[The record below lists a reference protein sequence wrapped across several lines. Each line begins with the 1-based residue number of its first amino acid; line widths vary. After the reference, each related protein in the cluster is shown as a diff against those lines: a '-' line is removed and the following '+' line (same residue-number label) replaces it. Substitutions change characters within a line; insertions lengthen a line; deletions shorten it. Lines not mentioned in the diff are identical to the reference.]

1 VNGEVAHSQFTIH
14 NLRFTIIMTN
24 HSDWP
29 RYEVF
34 QQDREGR
41 PFQNVGSV
49 HAPDAEMA
57 LLNAR
62 NVFVRRPQCH
72 TLWVVPADAI
82 FMKTAEELT
91 LDDTWQQEVS
101 GGQPES
107 YAVFTRTSRRR
118 TMTHVEYAGE
128 VEANSAVAAMKLA
141 LSQFTEG
148 DPFVWWVCPARLV
161 HKADESD
168 ADTLF
173 GPAQDKAF
181 RMPNEYR
188 TVFTMQKIKRDT

>member
-1 VNGEVAHSQFTIH
+1 MN
-14 NLRFTIIMTN
+14 N
-24 HSDWP
+24 SDWP

-34 QQDREGR
+34 QQDRAKR

-91 LDDTWQQEVS
+91 LDDAWQQAES
-101 GGQPES
+101 AGQPEA

-128 VEANSAVAAMKLA
+128 IEADSPTAAMKLA

-168 ADTLF
+168 TDTLF
-173 GPAQDKAF
+173 GPAQDKKF

-188 TVFTMQKIKRDT
+188 TVFTMQKMKRDA

>member
-1 VNGEVAHSQFTIH
+1 MN
-14 NLRFTIIMTN
+14 N
-24 HSDWP
+24 SDWP

-62 NVFVRRPQCH
+62 NVFVRRPRCH
-72 TLWVVPADAI
+72 TMWVIPADAI

-91 LDDTWQQEVS
+91 LDESWQEDDYAAE
-101 GGQPES
+101 QPET

-118 TMTHVEYAGE
+118 SMTHVEYAGE
-128 VEANSAVAAMKLA
+128 IEAGSSVAAMKLA
-141 LSQFTEG
+141 LSQFTDG
-148 DPFVWWVCPARLV
+148 DPFVWWVCPARLI

-168 ADTLF
+168 TDSLF

-181 RMPNEYR
+181 RLPNEYR
-188 TVFTMQKIKRDT
+188 TVSTMQKMKRPDGGEE

>member
-1 VNGEVAHSQFTIH
+1 MN
-14 NLRFTIIMTN
+14 N
-24 HSDWP
+24 SDWP

-62 NVFVRRPQCH
+62 NVFVRRPRCH
-72 TLWVVPADAI
+72 TLWVVPAEAV

-91 LDDTWQQEVS
+91 LDDSWQQDES
-101 GGQPES
+101 AGQLEA
-107 YAVFTRTSRRR
+107 YAVFTRTSHRRS
-118 TMTHVEYAGE
+118 MTHVEYVGD
-128 VEANSAVAAMKLA
+128 VEADSGAAAMKLA
-141 LSQFTEG
+141 LSRFSEG
-148 DPFVWWVCPARLV
+148 DPFVWWVCPVRLI
-161 HKADESD
+161 HKADEDD
-168 ADTLF
+168 ADSLF

-188 TVFTMQKIKRDT
+188 TVFTMQKMKRDA